1 MSGLAAFGFRVL
13 IASAIVA
20 ILNSAAGAHQRH
32 QVRDPRNR
40 TTAHGEGHTPPSAS
54 IVIDG
59 TSGAI
64 LQASNP
70 NIRCHPASLTKVMTL
85 YLLFEHLEAG
95 ELHLGDLLRVTE
107 HASEQAPSKLD
118 LKPGQTITVED
129 AIKGIVTKSAND
141 AAVVVAEN
149 LGDTEKNFAKLMT
162 QQARALGMTNTTY
175 VNASGLPDDGQ
186 VTTAKDQALLGRAIQ
201 ERFPRYYKY
210 FSTEA
215 FVYRGETM
223 RNHNH
228 LLGAVEGVDGIK
240 TGYTQTSGF
249 NLMTSVHRDGHH
261 IIAVILGGKSSSERD
276 LHMRKLI
283 AAYTKLATFQAAVP
297 VQHQSL
303 VSVEQRNNLADPIH
317 ALIVRTVT
325 AEAQQQA
332 PMSPFLSGATS
343 IRSTDFSKPS
353 GQVAARWPLPSEVF
367 AASIPEREPLA
378 ITMHDSK
385 RNLNQ
390 LTKWAQMAPQCNF
403 SASC

>member
-1 MSGLAAFGFRVL
+1 VSGLVAFGFRVL

-40 TTAHGEGHTPPSAS
+40 TTAHGEDYTPPSAS

-59 TSGAI
+59 TSGAV

-95 ELHLGDLLRVTE
+95 ELHLGDLLRVSE

-129 AIKGIVTKSAND
+129 AIQGIVTKSAND

-249 NLMTSVHRDGHH
+249 NLMTSVHPDGHH

-325 AEAQQQA
+325 AEAQQRA
-332 PMSPFLSGATS
+332 PMSFLLGATS

-367 AASIPEREPLA
+367 APLALIPEREPLA
-378 ITMHDSK
+378 ITMHDTSEQAEFK
-385 RNLNQ
+385 PTN
-390 LTKWAQMAPQCNF
+390 
-403 SASC
+403 

>member
-1 MSGLAAFGFRVL
+1 VSGLAAFGFRVL

-85 YLLFEHLEAG
+85 YLLFEHLDAG
-95 ELHLGDLLRVTE
+95 ELRLSDLLRVSE

-367 AASIPEREPLA
+367 APLASIPEREPLA
-378 ITMHDSK
+378 ITMHDTSEQAEFK
-385 RNLNQ
+385 PTN
-390 LTKWAQMAPQCNF
+390 
-403 SASC
+403 

>member
-1 MSGLAAFGFRVL
+1 MSRLAAFGFRVL

-40 TTAHGEGHTPPSAS
+40 TTAHGEGYTPPSAS

-59 TSGAI
+59 TSGAV

-95 ELHLGDLLRVTE
+95 ELHLGDLLRVSE

-303 VSVEQRNNLADPIH
+303 ESVEQRNNLADPIH

-332 PMSPFLSGATS
+332 PMSPFLLGATS

-367 AASIPEREPLA
+367 APLASIPEREPLA
-378 ITMHDSK
+378 ITMHDTSEQAEFK
-385 RNLNQ
+385 PTN
-390 LTKWAQMAPQCNF
+390 
-403 SASC
+403 

>member
-40 TTAHGEGHTPPSAS
+40 TTAHGEGYTPPSAS

-95 ELHLGDLLRVTE
+95 ELHLGDLLRVSE

-162 QQARALGMTNTTY
+162 RQARALGMTNTTY

-303 VSVEQRNNLADPIH
+303 ESVEQRNNLADPIR

-332 PMSPFLSGATS
+332 PMSPLLSGATL
-343 IRSTDFSKPS
+343 IRSADFSKPS

-367 AASIPEREPLA
+367 APLALIPEREPLA
-378 ITMHDSK
+378 ITMHSGI
-385 RNLNQ
+385 
-390 LTKWAQMAPQCNF
+390 
-403 SASC
+403 

>member
-40 TTAHGEGHTPPSAS
+40 TTAHGEGYTPPSAS

-95 ELHLGDLLRVTE
+95 ELHLGDLLRVSE

-367 AASIPEREPLA
+367 APVASIPEREPLA
-378 ITMHDSK
+378 ITMHDTSEQAEFK
-385 RNLNQ
+385 PTN
-390 LTKWAQMAPQCNF
+390 
-403 SASC
+403 

>member
-1 MSGLAAFGFRVL
+1 MSRLAAFGFRVL

-20 ILNSAAGAHQRH
+20 ILNSAADARQRH
-32 QVRDPRNR
+32 RVRDPGNR
-40 TTAHGEGHTPPSAS
+40 TSAHGEDYTPPAAS

-59 TSGAI
+59 TSGAV
-64 LQASNP
+64 LEASNP
-70 NIRCHPASLTKVMTL
+70 NARCHPASLTKVMTL
-85 YLLFEHLEAG
+85 YLLFERLEAG
-95 ELHLGDLLRVTE
+95 ELHLGDLLKVSE

-149 LGDTEKNFAKLMT
+149 LGDTEKSFAKLMT
-162 QQARALGMTNTTY
+162 QRARTLGMTNTTY
-175 VNASGLPDDGQ
+175 VNVSGLPDDGQ
-186 VTTAKDQALLGRAIQ
+186 VTTAADQALLGRAIQ

-210 FSTEA
+210 FSTAA

-240 TGYTQTSGF
+240 TGYTRTSGF
-249 NLMTSVHRDGHH
+249 NLITSVHRDGRH

-283 AAYTKLATFQAAVP
+283 AAYTKLATVQGAVP

-303 VSVEQRNNLADPIH
+303 ASVERRNNIADPIQ
-317 ALIVRTVT
+317 ALIVRTDT
-325 AEAQQQA
+325 ETQQQA
-332 PMSPFLSGATS
+332 PSSPLLSGATP
-343 IRSTDFSKPS
+343 IRSSDFSKPS

-367 AASIPEREPLA
+367 APLALIPERPPLA
-378 ITMHDSK
+378 ITMHKISEQAEIK
-385 RNLNQ
+385 PTN
-390 LTKWAQMAPQCNF
+390 
-403 SASC
+403 

>member
-1 MSGLAAFGFRVL
+1 VSGLAAFGFRVL

-40 TTAHGEGHTPPSAS
+40 TTAHGEGYTPPSAS

-95 ELHLGDLLRVTE
+95 ELRLGDLLRVSE

-303 VSVEQRNNLADPIH
+303 ESVEQRNNLADPIH

-367 AASIPEREPLA
+367 APLASIPEREPLA
-378 ITMHDSK
+378 ITMHDTSEQAEFK
-385 RNLNQ
+385 PTN
-390 LTKWAQMAPQCNF
+390 
-403 SASC
+403 

>member
-40 TTAHGEGHTPPSAS
+40 TTAHGEGYTPPSAS

-95 ELHLGDLLRVTE
+95 ELHLGDLLRVSE

-162 QQARALGMTNTTY
+162 RQARALGMTNTTY

-303 VSVEQRNNLADPIH
+303 ELVEQRNNLADPIR

-332 PMSPFLSGATS
+332 PMSPLLSGATL
-343 IRSTDFSKPS
+343 IRSADFSKPS

-367 AASIPEREPLA
+367 APLALIPEREPLA
-378 ITMHDSK
+378 ITMHSGI
-385 RNLNQ
+385 
-390 LTKWAQMAPQCNF
+390 
-403 SASC
+403 

>member
-1 MSGLAAFGFRVL
+1 VSRLAVCGRFGFRLL
-13 IASAIVA
+13 IASVIVA
-20 ILNSAAGAHQRH
+20 ILSTAADARLPHRASNTGNKTSTSREAY
-32 QVRDPRNR
+32 
-40 TTAHGEGHTPPSAS
+40 TPPAAS

-59 TSGAI
+59 GSGAV

-70 NIRCHPASLTKVMTL
+70 NVRCHPASLTKVMTL
-85 YLLFEHLEAG
+85 YLLFDRLEAG
-95 ELHLGDLLRVTE
+95 ELHLHDLLKVSE
-107 HASEQAPSKLD
+107 DASEQAPSKLD

-149 LGDTEKNFAKLMT
+149 LGQSEENFAKLMT
-162 QQARALGMTNTTY
+162 QQARTLGMTNTTY

-201 ERFPRYYKY
+201 ERFPRYFKY

-240 TGYTQTSGF
+240 TGYTHTSGF
-249 NLMTSVHRDGHH
+249 NLMTSVHRDGRH

-276 LHMRKLI
+276 VHMRKLI
-283 AAYTKLATFQAAVP
+283 GAYTKLATFQGAAP
-297 VQHQSL
+297 IQHQSL
-303 VSVEQRNNLADPIH
+303 AVGERKNNSSDPIQ
-317 ALIVRTVT
+317 ALIVKTVI

-332 PMSPFLSGATS
+332 PMSPLLSGATP
-343 IRSTDFSKPS
+343 IRSSDLSKPS
-353 GQVAARWPLPSEVF
+353 DQIAARWPLPSEVF
-367 AASIPEREPLA
+367 APVALIPERNPSAL
-378 ITMHDSK
+378 TTPKVSK
-385 RNLNQ
+385 RMENRPRN
-390 LTKWAQMAPQCNF
+390 
-403 SASC
+403 

>member
-1 MSGLAAFGFRVL
+1 VSGLAAFGFRVL

-40 TTAHGEGHTPPSAS
+40 TTAHGEGYTPPSAS

-95 ELHLGDLLRVTE
+95 ELHLGDLLRVSE

-378 ITMHDSK
+378 ITMHDTSEQAEFK
-385 RNLNQ
+385 PTN
-390 LTKWAQMAPQCNF
+390 
-403 SASC
+403 